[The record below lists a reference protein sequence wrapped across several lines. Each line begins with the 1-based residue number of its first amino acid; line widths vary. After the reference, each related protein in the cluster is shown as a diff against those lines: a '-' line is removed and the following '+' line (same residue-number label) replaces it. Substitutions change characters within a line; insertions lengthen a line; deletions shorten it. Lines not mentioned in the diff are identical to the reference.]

1 MPKFLFSGSYTS
13 AGAGGLLEHGGQ
25 MRRASVEKLAQ
36 SLGGKVE
43 SFYFAFGEKDV
54 YVIAELPDSSAAAA
68 FSLAAGASGGVNV
81 QTTVLL
87 TPEEIDAASK
97 KTVEYRPPI
106 K

>member
-13 AGAGGLLEHGGQ
+13 AGAGGLLEHGGR
-25 MRRASVEKLAQ
+25 MRRESVEKLAH

-43 SFYFAFGEKDV
+43 SMYFAFGEKDV
-54 YVIAELPDSSAAAA
+54 YVIAELPDTAAAAA
-68 FSLAAGASGGVNV
+68 FSLAAGASGGVHV

-97 KTVEYRPPI
+97 KTMEYRPPL